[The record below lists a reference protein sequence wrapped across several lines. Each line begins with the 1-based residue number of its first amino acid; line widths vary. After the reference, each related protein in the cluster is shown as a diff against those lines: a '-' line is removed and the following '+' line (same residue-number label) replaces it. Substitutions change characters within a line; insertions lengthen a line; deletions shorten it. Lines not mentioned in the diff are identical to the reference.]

1 MRGMKLKKWFFLSL
15 FAVLTLSGCAN
26 ATATLAPL
34 ANPPGSRLTPYVT
47 ITLTPTATST
57 PIDAPTATP
66 APTLSPTPRIYTIK
80 ANDTL
85 QVIAFRNGLTL
96 EELTAANPDVNAYL
110 LIVGSSLVIPPSSG
124 GLTTPS
130 AQAPT
135 PAALTVDSAYCIPTA
150 SGGAYCFATLTNAEP
165 FDVANVS
172 AEFRLTS
179 PATGDVL
186 SKFATLPVNRVTQA
200 ATLPLFAYFPPPVFA
215 NPQVILQVQTAMQ
228 AGEASTAPVV
238 SVADPLTEITAD
250 GSSARVSGE
259 VAVDAGSKD
268 AGTIWITAVA
278 FDAQGNV
285 LGVRRWESRQTVK
298 AGEEIPYEMWVYS
311 TGGVI
316 TTIELFTE
324 ADS

>member
-1 MRGMKLKKWFFLSL
+1 MKLKKWFIISL
-15 FAVLTLSGCAN
+15 IAVLTLSGCAN
-26 ATATLAPL
+26 ATATIAPS
-34 ANPPGSRLTPYVT
+34 ANPPGSKLTPYVT

-66 APTLSPTPRIYTIK
+66 APTLSPTPRIYTVK

-96 EELTAANPDVNAYL
+96 EELIAANPDVNAYL
-110 LIVGSSLVIPPSSG
+110 LIVGSTLVIPPPSG
-124 GLTTPS
+124 ALTTPS

-135 PAALTVDSAYCIPTA
+135 PAGLVVDSAYCISTA
-150 SGGAYCFATLTNAEP
+150 SSGAYCFATLTNAEP

-179 PATGDVL
+179 PASGDVL
-186 SKFATLPVNRVTQA
+186 TKSATLPVSRVTQA

-215 NPQVILQVQTAMQ
+215 NPQVMLQVQTAMQ

-238 SVADPLTEITAD
+238 SVAEPLIEINAG

-259 VAVDAGSKD
+259 AAVAAGGKD
-268 AGTIWITAVA
+268 AGTLWITAVA
-278 FDAQGNV
+278 FDAEGIV
-285 LGVRRWESRQTVK
+285 LGVRRWESSQGVN
-298 AGEEIPYEMWVYS
+298 AGASTTFELWVYS
-311 TGGVI
+311 TGGAI
-316 TTIELFTE
+316 ATIELFTE